1 MKTLLDIINLKTHF
15 DTHRGTA
22 RVLDGLNLQVHAK
35 DIFGLVGES
44 GSGKSVMAYS
54 IIRLLKKPGKIVGG
68 QIFFSGVD
76 LLCLT
81 EKEMQQVRGKKI
93 SMIFQNPRESLNP
106 LIPIGKQLKM
116 VLKAR
121 KHLSGDMAYS
131 VALDI
136 LDSVEL
142 PDTRRLMSAYPHEL
156 SGGMCQRVMIAL
168 ALACSPQFLIADEPT
183 TGLDVTIQCEIIK
196 LLKNLTEKKGLTQ
209 MIISHDLG
217 LVAEICE
224 VVAVMYL
231 GYIVEFAP
239 VVELF
244 DNTQHPYTQGLLAC
258 RPKLESNDE
267 LYSIPGLIPD
277 FVNTPLGCPFH
288 SRCSRSKII
297 CERSMPP
304 AIQVGERHSVACFF
318 PGARNG

>member
-142 PDTRRLMSAYPHEL
+142 PDTRRLMSAYPHEWWNV
-156 SGGMCQRVMIAL
+156 STSYDCFG
-168 ALACSPQFLIADEPT
+168 
-183 TGLDVTIQCEIIK
+183 
-196 LLKNLTEKKGLTQ
+196 
-209 MIISHDLG
+209 LG
-217 LVAEICE
+217 LFSSV
-224 VVAVMYL
+224 
-231 GYIVEFAP
+231 
-239 VVELF
+239 
-244 DNTQHPYTQGLLAC
+244 
-258 RPKLESNDE
+258 S
-267 LYSIPGLIPD
+267 
-277 FVNTPLGCPFH
+277 H
-288 SRCSRSKII
+288 S
-297 CERSMPP
+297 
-304 AIQVGERHSVACFF
+304 G
-318 PGARNG
+318 